1 MDAGQEVNTHYLARK
16 DYLCAQ
22 NKRNED
28 GTLDMKYSQRTWS
41 SNWNEESNES
51 KWFLP
56 GITQMEYALEK
67 YFTSFREFQENFYWS
82 SSAAKKGYNGIN
94 QDNERARATRVKQ
107 DGTHVSSN
115 EDGKY
120 EGPNGDSGNALR
132 TEVLRI
138 RAFRIDLNE

>member
-1 MDAGQEVNTHYLARK
+1 MPCYFIEY
-16 DYLCAQ
+16 Y
-22 NKRNED
+22 EI
-28 GTLDMKYSQRTWS
+28 
-41 SNWNEESNES
+41 SNES

-56 GITQMEYALEK
+56 GITQMEDALER
-67 YFTSFREFQENFYWS
+67 YYTSFREFQENFYWS
-82 SSAAKKGYNGIN
+82 ASAAKRGVDGIW
-94 QDNERARATRVKQ
+94 QDADRARATRVLP